1 MDIVCTS
8 TYVCRADGIFIM
20 HQNTKTCKNVLQ
32 YIWKSNV
39 FLLLQALKKTMY
51 YMHTEYDG
59 RVFFNL
65 KDKNTDIIFEI
76 QEK

>member
-1 MDIVCTS
+1 
-8 TYVCRADGIFIM
+8 M

-59 RVFFNL
+59 RVFF
-65 KDKNTDIIFEI
+65 
-76 QEK
+76 